1 MPCKVIPREFS
12 GDETSLRARSNRI
25 VSALVDIG
33 CTHGVGIPDNA
44 TRILFDLLDEHPQT
58 NVVPVCREGEAWAI
72 ACGLWV
78 GGQQPVVII
87 QNTGLLE
94 SGDGYRGT
102 AYEMAVPLL
111 TLMDYRGY
119 HTLSNPDPNA
129 LDSAAS
135 FFEPTMKAWDL
146 PYVLLEE
153 GDEEAGLK
161 SSFEKAKRISRPV
174 AAIIT

>member
-1 MPCKVIPREFS
+1 MPCKVIPREFT
-12 GDETSLRARSNRI
+12 GDESSLRSRSERI
-25 VSALVDIG
+25 ANALIHIG

-44 TRILFDLLDEHPQT
+44 TRILFELLDAHPQT
-58 NVVPVCREGEAWAI
+58 QVVPVCREGEAWAI
-72 ACGLWV
+72 ASGLWV
-78 GGQQPVVII
+78 GGKQPVVII

-111 TLMDYRGY
+111 TVMDYRGY
-119 HTLSNPDPNA
+119 HTLSNPDPDN

-135 FFEPTMKAWDL
+135 FFEPTMKAWNM
-146 PYVLLEE
+146 PYQLLEE
-153 GDEEAGLK
+153 GKEETDLK
-161 SSFEKAKRISRPV
+161 TAFNKAEQLSRPV